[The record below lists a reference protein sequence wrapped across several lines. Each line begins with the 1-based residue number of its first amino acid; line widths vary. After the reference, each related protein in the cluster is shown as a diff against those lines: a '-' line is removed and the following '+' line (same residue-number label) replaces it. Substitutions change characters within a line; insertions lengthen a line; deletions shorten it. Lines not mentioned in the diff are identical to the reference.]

1 MNKTANINLESQ
13 LKGDSYDLAK
23 AFENKKSFIA
33 FLTAGDPDLDAT
45 ARYIETMAS
54 AGADLIEVGIPFSDP
69 AAEGPVI
76 QAASERALKAGTT
89 MDKIFDMVENV
100 RRTVTIPLVFM
111 TYLNPVFVYGAERF
125 FKRCKELNVRGLIV
139 PDMPFEEKDTL
150 SEQASAY
157 GVALI
162 SLIAPTS
169 AQRIEMI
176 AKEAEGF
183 IYCVSS
189 LGVTGMRKEI
199 TTDIHEL
206 VGQIKKYT
214 HVPVA
219 IGFGIAEPAQAETM
233 ARLSDGVI
241 VGSAIVNI
249 IAKHGAHAEETL
261 REYVSAMKAAAMK
274 GMA

>member
-1 MNKTANINLESQ
+1 MNKIEEIKVQ
-13 LKGDSYDLAK
+13 QGGDSYDIAC

-33 FLTAGDPDLDAT
+33 FLTAGDPNLDAT
-45 ARYIETMAS
+45 ARYIEVMAD

-89 MDKIFDMVENV
+89 MDKIFDMVEKV

-150 SEQASAY
+150 SAQADEF

-176 AKEAEGF
+176 AKEAQGF

-206 VGQIKKYT
+206 VGQIKRYT
-214 HVPVA
+214 DVPVA

-249 IAKHGAHAEETL
+249 IAQHGDNADEALH
-261 REYVSAMKAAAMK
+261 EYVGAMKAAAMK
-274 GMA
+274 GME

>member
-1 MNKTANINLESQ
+1 MNKTEEIKVQ
-13 LKGDSYDLAK
+13 QGGDSYDLAR
-23 AFENKKSFIA
+23 AFEHKKSFIA
-33 FLTAGDPDLDAT
+33 FVTAGDPNLDAT
-45 ARYIETMAS
+45 ARYIEVMAD

-89 MDKIFDMVENV
+89 MDKIFDMVEKV

-125 FKRCKELNVRGLIV
+125 FKRCKALNVRGLIV

-150 SEQASAY
+150 SAQADEF
-157 GVALI
+157 GVDLI

-176 AKEAEGF
+176 AKEAQGF

-206 VGQIKKYT
+206 VGQIKRYT
-214 HVPVA
+214 DVPVA

-249 IAKHGAHAEETL
+249 IAQHGDNADEAL

-274 GMA
+274 GMTQ

>member
-1 MNKTANINLESQ
+1 MNKTETINLESQ
-13 LKGDSYDLAK
+13 RNGNSYDLAK

-33 FLTAGDPDLDAT
+33 FLTAGDPNLDAT

-54 AGADLIEVGIPFSDP
+54 AGADLIEIGIPFSDP

-100 RRTVTIPLVFM
+100 RRTVSIPLVFM

-125 FKRCKELNVRGLIV
+125 FKRCQELNVRGLIV

-150 SEQASAY
+150 SEPAKTY

-214 HVPVA
+214 DVPVA
-219 IGFGIAEPAQAETM
+219 IGFGIAEPSQAETM

-249 IAKHGAHAEETL
+249 IAKQGDHAEETL

-274 GMA
+274 GLA